1 MPAIFTCEHVGSTN
15 RWWRW
20 AETLRLRDEI
30 ISTKPHVAAAAAH
43 PSSTPQGSQPVTCP
57 LQNLIRHSAFWLSH
71 SISIYVHRQPGLL
84 CVDLL
89 CLIQRWGLHTCFPRI
104 PPCQAISTCSRL
116 KSTKYLSAVGR
127 WISNT
132 NTTPMSNPITNGD
145 NGSASAPR
153 DHLSNLPEEILL
165 QIFEAVGRNAR
176 RDLCSVSRVNKKCHR
191 LSDAILYKSILF
203 DSPELHLTFSESL
216 SRRPRRGSAI
226 HEIKLSYPSSELSQ
240 LALDAP
246 VHGSYL
252 DPKRSDSLSRTLS
265 IMSNLEKLDI
275 SVPDVLL
282 HGIGTLFN
290 GPFDLT
296 CLKTCSLFYQCAN
309 DAYWDLR
316 ENIHIFAHPTLETL
330 TIRRAK
336 LDEKGFDHIER
347 PHMTALK
354 HLHLIE
360 CDINDDSLGDLLELP
375 EALEEFVMT
384 QTEEPEPELEESSD
398 NVGDYILA
406 AQSQAEFL
414 KSITID
420 HPTLTGRKVL
430 RMREFAALET
440 LRLNWDY
447 QLFGK
452 SSKRPRLHSVGLPP
466 VMETLEFFND
476 LGSDSEVTDLLLAT
490 IEQKDVVAR
499 NWKKFIVVEGENG
512 VSREIKDACKAA
524 GLQLD
529 IIGAMDEDSD
539 ENSDN
544 DSDNDSDGNS
554 EDDSDQDS
562 E

>member
-1 MPAIFTCEHVGSTN
+1 M
-15 RWWRW
+15 
-20 AETLRLRDEI
+20 L
-30 ISTKPHVAAAAAH
+30 
-43 PSSTPQGSQPVTCP
+43 
-57 LQNLIRHSAFWLSH
+57 
-71 SISIYVHRQPGLL
+71 
-84 CVDLL
+84 
-89 CLIQRWGLHTCFPRI
+89 
-104 PPCQAISTCSRL
+104 
-116 KSTKYLSAVGR
+116 
-127 WISNT
+127 
-132 NTTPMSNPITNGD
+132 TNGNKENAGPAGD
-145 NGSASAPR
+145 QLGR
-153 DHLSNLPEEILL
+153 LPDELLL
-165 QIFEAVGRNAR
+165 QVFEAVGRIAR
-176 RDLCSVSRVNKKCHR
+176 RDLCNVARVNKRCHR

-203 DSPELHLTFSESL
+203 ETPELHLTFSESL

-226 HEIKLSYPSSELSQ
+226 HEIKLAYPSSELSQ

-252 DPKRSDSLSRTLS
+252 DPQRSDSLSRTLS

-282 HGIGTLFN
+282 RGIGTLFN
-290 GPFDLT
+290 GPFDLA
-296 CLKTCSLFYQCAN
+296 CLKTCSLFYQSPN

-336 LDEKGFDHIER
+336 LDERGFDHIER
-347 PHMTALK
+347 PHQTALK
-354 HLHLIE
+354 KLHLIE

-375 EALEEFVMT
+375 QALEEFVMT
-384 QTEEPEPELEESSD
+384 QAEEPEPELEESSD

-452 SSKRPRLHSVGLPP
+452 SSKKPRLHSVGLPP
-466 VMETLEFFND
+466 VMETLEFFNE
-476 LGSDSEVTDLLLAT
+476 LGSDAEVTDLLLAT
-490 IEQKDVVAR
+490 IEQKSIVAR
-499 NWKKFIVVEGENG
+499 NWKTMVVVEGENG
-512 VSREIKDACKAA
+512 VSREIKNACKGA

-539 ENSDN
+539 DEDEK
-544 DSDNDSDGNS
+544 DEDEDEEDEDEEYEGDDS
-554 EDDSDQDS
+554 EDEDD
-562 E
+562 